1 MSTMYNEELLKEIM
15 HQSEKKM
22 DLLRS
27 QLEEKAKK
35 RLKKDIEFQISLV
48 GGVIESELN
57 EQTKEFLPDIMVMG
71 TRGTGKTSNRWGR
84 VSTHI
89 INNSKVP
96 VLTVPEIKKFMG
108 FDKIMLATDLSEKI
122 EELITQIFLIF
133 HEFPIHLYCVHFLIK
148 ENESEE
154 NKKMEK
160 LRNIFG
166 KEEKA
171 GKISFRMVEVKEDKQ
186 IIINREIENEAID
199 LIAFQPHKHSMFY
212 NLFTS
217 KITKKNLQA
226 ASVPLLG
233 LPLC

>member
-1 MSTMYNEELLKEIM
+1 
-15 HQSEKKM
+15 
-22 DLLRS
+22 
-27 QLEEKAKK
+27 
-35 RLKKDIEFQISLV
+35 
-48 GGVIESELN
+48 
-57 EQTKEFLPDIMVMG
+57 
-71 TRGTGKTSNRWGR
+71 
-84 VSTHI
+84 
-89 INNSKVP
+89 

-122 EELITQIFLIF
+122 EELINKIFSIF
-133 HEFPIHLYCVHFLIK
+133 HEFPIHVYCIHFLIK

-171 GKISFRMVEVKEDKQ
+171 GKISFKMVEVKEDKQ
-186 IIINREIENEAID
+186 TIINREIEIQAID

-226 ASVPLLG
+226 TSVPLLC